1 MKLGMWKVKVLF
13 KVGRFILVKLVLNGL
28 FLYYMGIFKML
39 KKVMKKIIKIQL
51 RFFWVGKGDKKGFLL
66 IKWDMI

>member
-1 MKLGMWKVKVLF
+1 MNSEKIWDLVIKRVEMKLGMWKVKVLF

-39 KKVMKKIIKIQL
+39 KKVMKKIIKI
-51 RFFWVGKGDKKGFLL
+51 
-66 IKWDMI
+66 